1 MSKNTKKDLFTTTDE
16 FEIFGEHKTKEQI
29 KAEEKARKAAERK
42 ALVEAAKARREA
54 ANTPTG
60 TKSRRRDVVTVAVVV
75 TVLVALCVA
84 MLGFQIYQEEKNNRF
99 TRDEDN
105 AAYYLDETAE
115 PEMSEEGIMG
125 AVNEIYY
132 TKGGHI
138 AVRMTLSNGTDQHL
152 RLVDIEVKLEE
163 QDGTLIAGG
172 YAQVESEVVILTNYT
187 TDYTFYISPEHIK
200 NPVDAFTNINC
211 TITATGESTV
221 DTTD

>member
-1 MSKNTKKDLFTTTDE
+1 MGKNTKKDLFTTTDE

-60 TKSRRRDVVTVAVVV
+60 TKSRRRDVVTVAAVV